1 MAIRD
6 KSNPY
11 VGLSGFWNRWNR
23 LTYTVSGTAQ
33 VGVGRGNVEA
43 PEIPAAERV
52 CPLCGKPM
60 DLHRIERGV
69 HPVPTRIHCPE

>member
-1 MAIRD
+1 MGIRD

-23 LTYTVSGTAQ
+23 LTYMFSGAAQ

-43 PEIPAAERV
+43 PEPAHSDRV

-60 DLHRIERGV
+60 DGHVIERGI
-69 HPVPTRIHCPE
+69 HPVPTRIHCPV